1 MDADTV
7 LHEQALS
14 LISAKIAQEE
24 KNGAVAGGI
33 FVKNRNDNLLTRMQ
47 YYDYFLSINAIKH
60 LQSHYGSTLVAQ
72 GAFSIYDT
80 ALVKELGGWDEADGE
95 DIVLTWKIL
104 RSKRSVLFEPRAASF
119 TVVPSTIKS
128 FFRQR
133 RRWAKG
139 MIEGLRP

>member
-1 MDADTV
+1 MCVDADTV

-24 KNGAVAGGI
+24 KTGAVAGGI

-80 ALVKELGGWDEADGE
+80 GLV
-95 DIVLTWKIL
+95 
-104 RSKRSVLFEPRAASF
+104 
-119 TVVPSTIKS
+119 
-128 FFRQR
+128 
-133 RRWAKG
+133 
-139 MIEGLRP
+139 